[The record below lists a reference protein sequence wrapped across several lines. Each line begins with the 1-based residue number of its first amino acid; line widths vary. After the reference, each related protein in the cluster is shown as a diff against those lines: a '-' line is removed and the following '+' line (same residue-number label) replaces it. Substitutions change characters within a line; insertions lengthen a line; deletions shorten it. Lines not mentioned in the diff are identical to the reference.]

1 MIWPAPVVMTGADVR
16 NKNHKRQ
23 IKLHEDMRT
32 IKQFGMMKKTL
43 LVLMLC
49 IMSFGLCS
57 CVSTR
62 DAVKV
67 NKVEIGMSKDDIR
80 HLLGTPLFRNANE
93 RGEEWG
99 YRKLVGD
106 VTQPEPILFIVT
118 FDVNS
123 RVIAFDS
130 VKDHHH
136 DQLIER

>member
-1 MIWPAPVVMTGADVR
+1 MA
-16 NKNHKRQ
+16 
-23 IKLHEDMRT
+23 T
-32 IKQFGMMKKTL
+32 ITKIGIMKKTL
-43 LVLMLC
+43 LMLMLC
-49 IMSFGLCS
+49 FTSFGLCS

-67 NKVEIGMSKDDIR
+67 NKVELGMSKDDIR

-106 VTQPEPILFIVT
+106 VAQPDPILFIVT
-118 FDVNS
+118 FDVNGK
-123 RVIAFDS
+123 VIAFDS
-130 VKDHHH
+130 VKDHRH

>member
-1 MIWPAPVVMTGADVR
+1 
-16 NKNHKRQ
+16 
-23 IKLHEDMRT
+23 
-32 IKQFGMMKKTL
+32 MMKKTL

-49 IMSFGLCS
+49 IVSFGLCS

-80 HLLGTPLFRNANE
+80 HLLGTPLFRNANP

-99 YRKLVGD
+99 YRKLVGE
-106 VTQPEPILFIVT
+106 VAGPEPILFIVT

-123 RVIAFDS
+123 KVIAYNS
-130 VKDHHH
+130 VKEHHH
-136 DQLIER
+136 YQLMER